1 MLKVVQVFRFGVDVK
16 SSWSLCKY
24 EQRVETTWNGT
35 HLALLTHVRTP
46 LPNLYRTSWHA
57 INHESYKSTTPFTTL
72 FDREIYHL
80 CLHALPSSKS
90 PSVDKIPNKII
101 KTLLPK
107 HHGALYNLSTY
118 LSTTIGSLFT
128 GNTTNQFFSTKK
140 KEPHSCLSLCHVFCG
155 VKFMDFF
162 ALMREK
168 CENSL

>member
-118 LSTTIGSLFT
+118 LYHHNWIPFYWKHNKSILLY
-128 GNTTNQFFSTKK
+128 K
-140 KEPHSCLSLCHVFCG
+140 KERTTLMPKSLSCFLWSQIYGFFCSNER
-155 VKFMDFF
+155 KMW
-162 ALMREK
+162 K
-168 CENSL
+168 